1 MLLISVRVVRDGR
14 PVNYN
19 YLSLTTT
26 MTENE
31 TERQKIVSYIYD
43 MLGGGLVDVELDPSH
58 YNTAIDR
65 ALNKFRQRS
74 TNAVEESYGFLT
86 LQVDVNEYTLPKEVM
101 NVRQLFRRS
110 IGSRSGGGDGGTL
123 FEPFNLAY
131 SNTYLLASSNMGG
144 LATYYAFASYQ
155 KQVGKMFGSDI
166 NFTFNKTTKL
176 LTIMQRPR
184 AEEELLLWMYNYRPD
199 FNLLQDPYAN
209 QWLKDYSLASCKM
222 MLGEAREKFSQIA
235 GPQSGTSL
243 NGTALKGEAKAE
255 LEALELE
262 LINYKEGGTPLTFV
276 IG

>member
-1 MLLISVRVVRDGR
+1 
-14 PVNYN
+14 
-19 YLSLTTT
+19 

-31 TERQKIVSYIYD
+31 LERQRVIDYCKT
-43 MLGGGLVDVELDPSH
+43 MLGDGMVDVELDPKH

-74 TNAVEESYGFLT
+74 SNAVEESFGFLT
-86 LQVDVNEYTLPKEVM
+86 LLVDVNDYTLPQEVIQ
-101 NVRQLFRRS
+101 VRQLFRRS

-131 SNTYLLASSNMGG
+131 SNTYLLTSTNMGG

-166 NFTFNKTTKL
+166 NFSFNRTTKK

-184 AEEELLLWMYNYRPD
+184 AEEELLVWLYNYRPD

-209 QWLKDYSLASCKM
+209 QWLKDYSLAGCKI

-235 GPQSGTSL
+235 SPQGGTSL
-243 NGTALKGEAKAE
+243 NGAALKAEGKAE
-255 LEALELE
+255 QEMLEQD
-262 LINYKEGGTPLTFV
+262 LINYKDGSTPLTFV

>member
-1 MLLISVRVVRDGR
+1 
-14 PVNYN
+14 
-19 YLSLTTT
+19 
-26 MTENE
+26 MTENQ
-31 TERQKIVSYIYD
+31 TERQKIVEYVQA
-43 MLGGGLVDVELDPSH
+43 MLGSGMVEVELDPIH
-58 YNTAIDR
+58 YTTAIDR

-86 LQVDVNEYTLPKEVM
+86 LQVDVNEYTLPKEVK

-166 NFTFNKTTKL
+166 NFTFNKTTKV
-176 LTIMQRPR
+176 LTIMQRPG
-184 AEEELLLWMYNYRPD
+184 AQEAVLLWMYNYRPD
-199 FNLLQDPYAN
+199 FNLLQDPYAG
-209 QWLKDYSLASCKM
+209 QWLKDYSLATCKM

-243 NGTALKGEAKAE
+243 NGAALKGEAKAE

-262 LINYKEGGTPLTFV
+262 LINYKEGGTPLTFI

>member
-1 MLLISVRVVRDGR
+1 
-14 PVNYN
+14 
-19 YLSLTTT
+19 
-26 MTENE
+26 MTDNE
-31 TERQKIVSYIYD
+31 QQRQEVIDYCKT
-43 MLGGGLVDVELDPSH
+43 MLGDGMIDVELDPSH

-74 TNAVEESYGFLT
+74 SNSVEESYGFLT
-86 LQVDVNEYTLPKEVM
+86 LQVDVNEYILPKEVM
-101 NVRQLFRRS
+101 DVRQLFRRS

-131 SNTYLLASSNMGG
+131 SNTYLLSSSNMGG

-166 NFTFNKTTKL
+166 NFTFNRTTKL

-199 FNLLQDPYAN
+199 FNLLQDPQAS
-209 QWLKDYSLASCKM
+209 QWLRDYSLANCKL
-222 MLGEAREKFSQIA
+222 MLGQAREKFASIA
-235 GPQSGTSL
+235 SPQGSTQL
-243 NGTALKGEAKAE
+243 NGAALKGEGKAE
-255 LEALELE
+255 MDALELD
-262 LINYKEGGTPLTFV
+262 LITYKDGSTPLTFI

>member
-1 MLLISVRVVRDGR
+1 
-14 PVNYN
+14 
-19 YLSLTTT
+19 

-31 TERQKIVSYIYD
+31 LERQQVIDYCKT
-43 MLGGGLVDVELDPSH
+43 MLGDGMIDVELDPAH

-74 TNAVEESYGFLT
+74 SNSVEESFGFLT
-86 LQVDVNEYTLPKEVM
+86 IQVDVNEYILPKEVM

-110 IGSRSGGGDGGTL
+110 IGSRSGGGEGGTL

-166 NFTFNKTTKL
+166 NFTFNRTTKL

-184 AEEELLLWMYNYRPD
+184 AEEELCLWLYNYRPD
-199 FNLLQDPYAN
+199 FNLLQDPQAK
-209 QWLKDYSLASCKM
+209 QWLRDYSLASCKL
-222 MLGEAREKFSQIA
+222 MLGEAREKFAQVA
-235 GPQSGTSL
+235 GPQGGTSL
-243 NGTALKGEAKAE
+243 NGQALKADAKAE
-255 LEALELE
+255 LESLELE

>member
-1 MLLISVRVVRDGR
+1 
-14 PVNYN
+14 
-19 YLSLTTT
+19 
-26 MTENE
+26 MTDNE
-31 TERQKIVSYIYD
+31 LERQNVIDYIQT
-43 MLGGGLVDVELDPSH
+43 MLGSGMVDVELDPVH

-65 ALNKFRQRS
+65 SLNKFRQRS
-74 TNAVEESYGFLT
+74 SNSVEESFGFLT
-86 LQVDVNEYTLPKEVM
+86 IQVDVNDYYLPKEVM

-110 IGSRSGGGDGGTL
+110 IGSRTGGGEGGTL

-184 AEEELLLWMYNYRPD
+184 AEEELCLWLYNYRPD
-199 FNLLQDPYAN
+199 FNLLQDPQAN
-209 QWLKDYSLASCKM
+209 QWLRDYALATCKI
-222 MLGEAREKFSQIA
+222 MLGEAREKFASIA
-235 GPQSGTSL
+235 SPQGSTTL
-243 NGTALKGEAKAE
+243 NGAALKAEGKAE
-255 LEALELE
+255 IEILEADLVT
-262 LINYKEGGTPLTFV
+262 YKDGGTPLTFV

>member
-1 MLLISVRVVRDGR
+1 
-14 PVNYN
+14 
-19 YLSLTTT
+19 

-31 TERQKIVSYIYD
+31 QERQKVIDYCQA
-43 MLGGGLVDVELDPSH
+43 MLGSGMIDVELDPVH

-74 TNAVEESYGFLT
+74 SNSVEESFGFLT
-86 LQVDVNEYTLPKEVM
+86 IQTDINEYVLPKEVM

-110 IGSRSGGGDGGTL
+110 IGSRSGGGEGGTL

-131 SNTYLLASSNMGG
+131 SNTYLLASTNMGG

-166 NFTFNKTTKL
+166 NFTFNKTTKV

-184 AEEELLLWMYNYRPD
+184 AEEELLLWMHNYRPD
-199 FNLLQDPYAN
+199 FNLLQDPQCG
-209 QWLKDYSLASCKM
+209 QWLRDYTLATCKI
-222 MLGEAREKFSQIA
+222 MLGEAREKFNSITS
-235 GPQSGTSL
+235 PQGSTTL
-243 NGTALKGEAKAE
+243 NGQALKGEGKAE
-255 LEALELE
+255 IETLELD
-262 LINYKEGGTPLTFV
+262 LVNYKDGGQPLTFV

>member
-1 MLLISVRVVRDGR
+1 MS
-14 PVNYN
+14 
-19 YLSLTTT
+19 
-26 MTENE
+26 ENE
-31 TERQKIVSYIYD
+31 TERQKVIEYVQN
-43 MLGGGLVDVELDPSH
+43 MLGAGMVDVELDPSH

-65 ALNKFRQRS
+65 SLAKFRQRS
-74 TNAVEESYGFLT
+74 SNGVEESYGFLT
-86 LQVDVNEYTLPKEVM
+86 LNVDVNEYVLPKEVM

-166 NFTFNKTTKL
+166 NFTFNKTTKV

-184 AEEELLLWMYNYRPD
+184 SEEEVLLWLYNYRPD
-199 FNLLQDPYAN
+199 FNLLQDPYAG
-209 QWLKDYSLASCKM
+209 QWLKDYSLATCKM
-222 MLGEAREKFSQIA
+222 MLGEAREKFASIA
-235 GPQSGTSL
+235 SPQGSTQL
-243 NGTALKGEAKAE
+243 NGAALKGEAKAE
-255 LEALELE
+255 LEALEQE

>member
-1 MLLISVRVVRDGR
+1 MS
-14 PVNYN
+14 
-19 YLSLTTT
+19 
-26 MTENE
+26 ENE
-31 TERQKIVSYIYD
+31 TERQKVIEYVQN
-43 MLGGGLVDVELDPSH
+43 MLGSGMVDVELDPSH

-65 ALNKFRQRS
+65 ALAKFRQRS
-74 TNAVEESYGFLT
+74 SNGVEESYGFLT
-86 LQVDVNEYTLPKEVM
+86 INVDVNEYYLPKEVM

-110 IGSRSGGGDGGTL
+110 IGSRSGGGEGGTL

-184 AEEELLLWMYNYRPD
+184 AEEEVLLWLYNYRPD
-199 FNLLQDPYAN
+199 FNLLQDPYAG
-209 QWLKDYSLASCKM
+209 QWLKDYSLATCKM
-222 MLGEAREKFSQIA
+222 MLGEAREKFASIA
-235 GPQSGTSL
+235 SPQGSTQL
-243 NGTALKGEAKAE
+243 NGAALKGEAKAE
-255 LEALELE
+255 LEALEQE